1 MATTVKAVLG
11 SVAACG
17 VLVLAGC
24 GGGGEAP
31 SRVGGRSR
39 RAHLRPVRSASVL
52 AVA

>member
-1 MATTVKAVLG
+1 MATSVKAVLG
-11 SVAACG
+11 SVEVCG

-24 GGGGEAP
+24 GGGEAP
-31 SRVGGRSR
+31 SRVTGQSR